1 MTEFDEKIKAGKRR
15 SHLRPFSS
23 MWFHLRARLQYAS
36 NVCAVRFL
44 HLFSLLRSVL
54 FFCSY
59 MAIYPFMYI
68 KSYVQFMCTWERLFR
83 CVDNLALFRTHA
95 DIKTHAPLFS
105 LLLPIYIN
113 IISCV
118 WTFMPIQNH
127 FYLVVLC
134 LFWRNIEESTKCFA
148 NTHNSVVYF
157 ASGDACSV

>member
-1 MTEFDEKIKAGKRR
+1 MYF
-15 SHLRPFSS
+15 L
-23 MWFHLRARLQYAS
+23 ARLLIRSSAICFQCALLHIIIILFFLF
-36 NVCAVRFL
+36 VCA
-44 HLFSLLRSVL
+44 
-54 FFCSY
+54 CS
-59 MAIYPFMYI
+59 MYYKTVHVCTI
-68 KSYVQFMCTWERLFR
+68 LYVHERLFR
-83 CVDNLALFRTHA
+83 CIDNLALFRTHA

-157 ASGDACSV
+157 ASGDARSV